1 MKKQNKKTISEKN
14 LWILIIIMLLTYV
27 PSYAENLGGS
37 LLRDFP
43 LALPLSQDRLEF
55 SFDYLD
61 LGDLTD
67 VYGAQD
73 GYLDNMQGFRALLNY
88 GLFTDTTLQSS
99 FILRNLD
106 YGTTTMQIFSS
117 DISFKQMLTKKRSA
131 KSIFAAL
138 DIGIKTNYA
147 DDMVYTDQADINRSI
162 ARFAPGISINNND
175 EEYVWFEKNNEII
188 SEKISRQNRSE
199 LQAGT
204 QELYDF
210 TPYLRLTAGKL
221 MGSFFPNIHLEY
233 GNPYIRSKSDS
244 TLNEYIPESLSDQIS
259 NLPQDLDR
267 SENYLKAGV
276 CLLWKFPYKAMAHIE
291 YNYIRLFRDNELG
304 YLANDNHVIKA
315 DMSYFLT
322 RRFILNMGGTYYH
335 KQFNGVIPFINN
347 EFTWSTFD
355 DRYGRMHIGFTYLF
369 QG

>member
-1 MKKQNKKTISEKN
+1 MKKKHGNNISGKK
-14 LWILIIIMLLTYV
+14 LWLLIIIIFSTSV
-27 PSYAENLGGS
+27 PVYAENLGGS
-37 LLRDFP
+37 ILRDYP

-61 LGDLTD
+61 LGELTD
-67 VYGAQD
+67 IYGAQD
-73 GYLDNMQGFRALLNY
+73 GYLDNMQGFRTILNY
-88 GLFTDTTLQSS
+88 GLFKDTTLLSS

-106 YGTTTMQIFSS
+106 YGSTTMQIFSS
-117 DISFKQMLTKKRSA
+117 DISFKQMLTVKRNS
-131 KSIFAAL
+131 KSIFACI
-138 DIGIKTNYA
+138 DIGMKTDYA
-147 DDMVYTDQADINRSI
+147 DDMVYTDMTDINRSLTN
-162 ARFAPGISINNND
+162 FSSGISISGD
-175 EEYVWFEKNNEII
+175 EEYVWFEQNGSPVSGKTA
-188 SEKISRQNRSE
+188 RQGRSE
-199 LQAGT
+199 LQIGSRD
-204 QELYDF
+204 LYDF

-221 MGSFFPNIHLEY
+221 MGSFFPNVHVEY

-244 TLNEYIPESLSDQIS
+244 TLNEYIPESLSAQIS
-259 NLPQDLDR
+259 NIPEELDR

-276 CLLWKFPYKAMAHIE
+276 CLLWKFPYKAMAHVE

-304 YLANDNHVIKA
+304 YLVNDNHIIKA

-322 RRFILNMGGTYYH
+322 RRFILNMGGAYYH
-335 KQFNGVIPFINN
+335 RQFNGIIPFLNN